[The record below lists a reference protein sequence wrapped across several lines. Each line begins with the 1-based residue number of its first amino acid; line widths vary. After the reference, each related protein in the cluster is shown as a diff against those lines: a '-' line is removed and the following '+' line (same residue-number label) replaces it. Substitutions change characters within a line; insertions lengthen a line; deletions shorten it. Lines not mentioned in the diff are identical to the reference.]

1 MKNFI
6 FRKTLD
12 EQGRIVGIEIS
23 GLLIFENSQELKK
36 EFLGVIDCLS
46 NQVKISVSNVSDIDL
61 SFIQLLMA
69 FIRQMNIAR
78 VAYQFEWN
86 LDEDQKTLFENV
98 GLSNELNM
106 NNLYA

>member
-1 MKNFI
+1 MENFI
-6 FRKTLD
+6 FRKALD
-12 EQGRIVGIEIS
+12 EQGRILGIEIS
-23 GLLIFENSQELKK
+23 GLLILENSQELKK

-46 NQVKISVSNVSDIDL
+46 KQVRITVSNVSDIDL

-69 FIRQMNIAR
+69 FIRQMN
-78 VAYQFEWN
+78 VAHVVYKLEWN

-98 GLSNELNM
+98 GLSNELNL

>member
-1 MKNFI
+1 MENFI
-6 FRKTLD
+6 FQKTLG
-12 EQGRIVGIEIS
+12 EQGRIVSIEIS
-23 GLLIFENSQELKK
+23 GLLILENSQELKK

-69 FIRQMNIAR
+69 FIRQMNVAHL
-78 VAYQFEWN
+78 AYQFEWN